1 MADIDALYDDF
12 DVYLKSKESWH
23 IKAWHLMGA
32 AGALWA
38 CKNEQRSTELV
49 KELGLATEFSMEHAL
64 WRPSLMLCGM
74 SLELLFKAIVVAKG
88 ETPDTSSHELPELAR
103 LAGVP
108 LTSKQKG
115 LLEVLT
121 AYIYWAGRYPV
132 PKDSKYYV
140 PLIKLEHQHLF
151 NTRKVGSS
159 FVEVLP
165 GTQLDWEHFHKLW
178 KHAEKIYYE
187 NER

>member
-1 MADIDALYDDF
+1 MVAEVSLVVTVSLQDMADIDAFFNDS

-64 WRPSLMLCGM
+64 WRPYLMLCGM
-74 SLELLFKAIVVAKG
+74 ALEVLFKAIVVAKG
-88 ETPDTSSHELPELAR
+88 GTPDTSSHELPELAR

-121 AYIYWAGRYPV
+121 AYIGLVVIQFRR
-132 PKDSKYYV
+132 
-140 PLIKLEHQHLF
+140 LQ
-151 NTRKVGSS
+151 NTMFWV
-159 FVEVLP
+159 
-165 GTQLDWEHFHKLW
+165 
-178 KHAEKIYYE
+178 
-187 NER
+187 